1 MPTAEEIDDLLLLAE
16 EAPEELTPEQVEYV
30 RQLVDGDPAT
40 ALEAQ
45 GWRVWYAEMFGQSFV
60 DALDS
65 SETEDRHH
73 SEAIEWHWKAR
84 RALIH
89 IELEDRKLKQAVL
102 IGALSKADYQG
113 RLDALHEEYFP
124 TFLAYFTIWSRGHLK
139 TTIARRVTVADACL
153 STSAGVGGYAL
164 IVGGT
169 KKKVARTASSVEVML
184 RSPKI
189 RQYYPKLSEVKRGYK
204 GASKGWRADFLNT
217 EAGYVF
223 DFAGLDEGM
232 AGANEE
238 DVRPTLIMPDDLDQR
253 SDSEV
258 IAESNFYTFTHE
270 ILPMRQWNTLVW
282 WAQNLISRFSCMYRV
297 WKQQARV
304 LTNRVFT
311 NPIPAVRDLV
321 TEVRTI
327 GGIVKDVYV
336 SGKPTSRLWDVRRIQ
351 AEIDTEGLPAFK
363 KECQH
368 EVDQDREGLV
378 LQNYDDGVHVITL
391 SEFEAVYGVREIPR
405 RWYKYVF
412 NDWARTKTKH
422 HANVAGV
429 VTVSSQNEPLPGCA
443 FLFHPMSFP
452 AGTAPEDVAVRLLT
466 TMSPYATVRGERFTW
481 ERLVKSTLQ
490 ATDLNHLIH
499 DTTKLLT
506 ERRKLLASVIPDLV
520 DPIRRSQN
528 YVKFRGSHEQHS
540 KKDMTGA
547 LTVYKKVFGLPF
559 DPTNPGGDGG
569 VDMINLLMKVDY
581 SEPHR
586 IKPGVVGFTNFFV
599 VVPDDKAEYQEAMTP
614 DDLTDSDLFRYQ
626 AKNCRNRDPFMTV
639 EGEKEGGILKLN
651 DDFINGLMML
661 FHDNCVQAAPMTY
674 GEKVDALTPDKY
686 KRSTLKTDYS
696 PERELAVNYQEARA
710 KSKIRP
716 TVRQWDYL
724 GNEVG
729 VEEEE

>member
-1 MPTAEEIDDLLLLAE
+1 
-16 EAPEELTPEQVEYV
+16 
-30 RQLVDGDPAT
+30 
-40 ALEAQ
+40 
-45 GWRVWYAEMFGQSFV
+45 MFGQAFV

-65 SETEDRHH
+65 AETDDRHH

-89 IELEDRKLKQAVL
+89 IELEERKLRQAVE
-102 IGALSKADYQG
+102 IGVLSKAAYQQQ
-113 RLDALHEEYFP
+113 LDALYEEHFP

-139 TTIARRVTVADACL
+139 TTIARRVIIADACL
-153 STSAGVGGYAL
+153 STSAGVGGYSL
-164 IVGGT
+164 VVGGT
-169 KKKVARTASSVEVML
+169 KKKVARTASSVEALL
-184 RSPKI
+184 RSSQVRK
-189 RQYYPKLSEVKRGYK
+189 YYGKLSEVKRGYK
-204 GASKGWRADFLNT
+204 GVSKGWRADFLNT

-238 DVRPTLIMPDDLDQR
+238 DVRPTFIIPDDLDQR

-258 IAESNFYTFTHE
+258 IAENNFYTFTHE

-297 WKQQARV
+297 WKQHARV

-311 NPIPAVRDLV
+311 NPVPAVRDLV
-321 TEVRTI
+321 TEVRTV

-336 SGKPTSRLWDVRRIQ
+336 SGKPTSRLWDARRIQ

-378 LQNYDDGVHVITL
+378 LQNYDDAVHVITEL
-391 SEFEAVYGVREIPR
+391 EFESIYGTREIPR

-422 HANVAGV
+422 HANVAGI

-443 FLFHPMSFP
+443 FLFHPMSFA
-452 AGTAPEDVAVRLLT
+452 AGTAPDEVAVRILSK
-466 TMSPYATVRGERFTW
+466 MSPVVTVRGQGFTW
-481 ERLVKSTLQ
+481 EQLVTSTLQ
-490 ATDLNHLIH
+490 ATNLQHLIH
-499 DTTKLLT
+499 DTTRLIA
-506 ERRKLLASVIPDLV
+506 ERRKLLASVIPECV
-520 DPIRRSQN
+520 DPIRRTQN

-547 LTVYKKVFGLPF
+547 LTIYKKVFGLPF
-559 DPTNPGGDGG
+559 EPTNPGSDGG

-581 SEPHR
+581 SLPHR
-586 IKPGVVGFTNFFV
+586 IKPGVMGFTNFFV
-599 VVPDDKAEYQEAMTP
+599 VVPDGKAEYQEAMTP

-626 AKNCRNRDPFMTV
+626 AKNCRLRDPFLTV

-661 FHDNCVQAAPMTY
+661 FHDSCVQAAPLTY
-674 GEKVDALTPDKY
+674 DEKVESITPEKY
-686 KRSTLKTDYS
+686 RRATLKTDYS
-696 PERELAVNYQEARA
+696 PAQEMAVCYQEARA
-710 KSKIRP
+710 KSKIKP
-716 TVRQWDYL
+716 AVRQWDWT
-724 GNEVG
+724 GAEVG
-729 VEEEE
+729 VGEGDE